1 MDEMTLVSLIAFCT
15 LMPRRLVIFSPIFM
29 FCEMMTFVVVGL
41 FFCETY
47 SFRKEG
53 KKLKNENFFGRLE
66 GMMVNE
72 DDCSKVKALNCHFDH
87 ISVES

>member
-1 MDEMTLVSLIAFCT
+1 MDEMTLLSLIAFCT
-15 LMPRRLVIFSPIFM
+15 LMLRRLVIFSPIFM
-29 FCEMMTFVVVGL
+29 FCEMMTFVASV
-41 FFCETY
+41 F
-47 SFRKEG
+47 SFVKNIQKGRE
-53 KKLKNENFFGRLE
+53 KLKNENFFGRLE

>member
-1 MDEMTLVSLIAFCT
+1 MKNIQKGRE
-15 LMPRRLVIFSPIFM
+15 
-29 FCEMMTFVVVGL
+29 
-41 FFCETY
+41 
-47 SFRKEG
+47 
-53 KKLKNENFFGRLE
+53 KLKNENFFGRLE

>member
-1 MDEMTLVSLIAFCT
+1 MDEMTLLSLIAFCT

-29 FCEMMTFVVVGL
+29 FCEMMTFVASV
-41 FFCETY
+41 F
-47 SFRKEG
+47 SFVKNIQKGRE
-53 KKLKNENFFGRLE
+53 KLKNENFFGRLE

>member
-1 MDEMTLVSLIAFCT
+1 MLVDLEAEIEQNKFNPSKFYVFGKI
-15 LMPRRLVIFSPIFM
+15 
-29 FCEMMTFVVVGL
+29 
-41 FFCETY
+41 
-47 SFRKEG
+47 FRKEG